1 MFSMRPRYR
10 KTIRITL
17 RKRQM
22 GRSDS
27 IPSLEQRTM
36 KTKSDTYKGK
46 TAKHWYKLHE
56 VMRKDFSRVL
66 GELNAAKMSIKKHE
80 EM

>member
-1 MFSMRPRYR
+1 
-10 KTIRITL
+10 
-17 RKRQM
+17 
-22 GRSDS
+22 
-27 IPSLEQRTM
+27 M